1 MSSFFIGK
9 IQDVRFSN
17 IDVNLRFDYTKQKKV
32 LRLNVGDTITYTG
45 RLVSLR
51 GLFSPYRLDDVD
63 FFRVR

>member
-1 MSSFFIGK
+1 M
-9 IQDVRFSN
+9 
-17 IDVNLRFDYTKQKKV
+17 FDYTKQKKV

-45 RLVSLR
+45 KLVSLR